1 MMFELLLRVMERT
14 CEIPT
19 LNTPSSVANLFC
31 LAIPHSKFPPS
42 NLRIG
47 AHTCTN
53 HTVPYGTALLGWR
66 SPRHFVSGYDHAVP
80 PGRNRF
86 RAEALIKLALMA
98 SAIKMG
104 RRQGGPSRTGG
115 MKE

>member
-1 MMFELLLRVMERT
+1 NGLRNGQSHTQDYKVTDMGLRRR
-14 CEIPT
+14 
-19 LNTPSSVANLFC
+19 NAFRDHFY

-66 SPRHFVSGYDHAVP
+66 SPRHFVPGYDHAVP
-80 PGRNRF
+80 LGRNTF
-86 RAEALIKLALMA
+86 RAEALTKLALMLNKLG
-98 SAIKMG
+98 SL
-104 RRQGGPSRTGG
+104 SRPFCG
-115 MKE
+115 